1 MSPLQSLNACQH
13 FLNFAISCA
22 IMRSQPQILTSSK
35 MPSNVFIII
44 ANSLSVLPAW
54 QENLYRFHANTR
66 FVTIFIQFTFLA
78 LPTVYVLRLQS
89 QSTSRP
95 SRSLGDIQA
104 VTTPFHKC
112 WKLSPT
118 LRSLVQHPGPLLS
131 WVWWKERPHHILQ
144 WFKPVDGHSQG
155 DKLHLWDGERWGSR
169 CFLDRLGPCHM
180 THVRLLIRRTDDS
193 QADWCI
199 SQPYCTM
206 VEMTHRLTDSLTVLW
221 LIADWY
227 QFAYWWTQQS
237 PYQAI
242 TRTISHT
249 GSNLYI

>member
-22 IMRSQPQILTSSK
+22 VMRSQPQILTSSK

-66 FVTIFIQFTFLA
+66 FVTTFIQFTFLA

-169 CFLDRLGPCHM
+169 CFLDRFWTLSRSSCMITLTKDWWLTGWLMHQSA
-180 THVRLLIRRTDDS
+180 LLYDD
-193 QADWCI
+193 W
-199 SQPYCTM
+199 
-206 VEMTHRLTDSLTVLW
+206 SLTVLW

-227 QFAYWWTQQS
+227 QFAYWWTYQS

-242 TRTISHT
+242 TRIISHT